1 MKAAVPI
8 LVLLTSLAMSGQ
20 EPARGT
26 IAGTVQDVSG
36 SPLPGAAVTAMRPD
50 GTVAGS
56 AVTGA
61 NGSFTL
67 SLPPGTYTILAPLP
81 GFLPD
86 IRGIELR
93 SGSRVDLQ
101 PFRLRVAPIPERR
114 VRPMP
119 SPFGRDRDQ
128 FGPGQEYD
136 ITADRQTR
144 QGAIVQYRGN
154 VRMQSSGMEV
164 TADELDFDLMTRT
177 GDARGN
183 VRVRVLPPEF
193 KMIPLTSP

>member
-67 SLPPGTYTILAPLP
+67 SLPPATYTIGATLR
-81 GFLPD
+81 GFRSSE
-86 IRGIELR
+86 IGGIVLR
-93 SGSRVDLQ
+93 SGSGVNLG
-101 PFRLRVAPIPERR
+101 PFRLPIGPISEGLRRSPSIPE
-114 VRPMP
+114 
-119 SPFGRDRDQ
+119 PFGRDR
-128 FGPGQEYD
+128 EYD

-144 QGAIVQYRGN
+144 QGAVVQYRGN
-154 VRMQSSGMEV
+154 VRMRSYGMEV
-164 TADELDFDLMTRT
+164 SADELDFDSVTRT
-177 GDARGN
+177 GDARGT
-183 VRVRVLPPEF
+183 VKVRVLPPEF
-193 KMIPLTSP
+193 KVVPLTER